1 MKEVKYKNPRIEY
14 DGVNWYITTEIEY
27 EDLISTPT
35 EESIGINLGM
45 KNSAVYSN
53 KDKYQNINKTQKN
66 KETRKRKRGLRR
78 SISRDMKNICTK

>member
-14 DGVNWYITTEIEY
+14 DGGNWYITTEIEY

-78 SISRDMKNICTK
+78 SISRDMKK

>member
-45 KNSAVYSN
+45 KNLQCILI
-53 KDKYQNINKTQKN
+53 KINTKISI
-66 KETRKRKRGLRR
+66 KRKKIKKLEKENVGYGVAYQG
-78 SISRDMKNICTK
+78 I